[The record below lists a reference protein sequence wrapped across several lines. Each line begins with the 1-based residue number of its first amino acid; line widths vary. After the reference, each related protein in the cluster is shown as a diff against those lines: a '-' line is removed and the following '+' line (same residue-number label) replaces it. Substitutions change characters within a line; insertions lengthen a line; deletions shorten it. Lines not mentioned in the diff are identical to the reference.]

1 MIMEFLI
8 ALLMF
13 AVPVIAALI
22 GKRQSAKVK
31 AYKIEHMEEAD
42 DSEPAVRGAKS
53 QSLRN
58 RSARQYGRLRV
69 DDALEADCVLKAEG
83 DLGADNVVRSVKASK
98 EKESQSSQKEKSPVF
113 EKLASM
119 DEKQKLLIYP
129 EIMKPK
135 FDE

>member
-31 AYKIEHMEEAD
+31 AYKIEHMEED
-42 DSEPAVRGAKS
+42 GDSEPAVRGAKS
-53 QSLRN
+53 ESLRN
-58 RSARQYGRLRV
+58 RSARQYGRL
-69 DDALEADCVLKAEG
+69 DDAREVDCVLKAEG

-98 EKESQSSQKEKSPVF
+98 EKESQSSQKEKSSVF

>member
-58 RSARQYGRLRV
+58 RSARQYGRL
-69 DDALEADCVLKAEG
+69 DDAREVDCVLKAEG

>member
-31 AYKIEHMEEAD
+31 AYKIEHMEED
-42 DSEPAVRGAKS
+42 GDSEPAVRGAKS

-58 RSARQYGRLRV
+58 RSARQYGRL
-69 DDALEADCVLKAEG
+69 DDAREVDCVLKAEG

-98 EKESQSSQKEKSPVF
+98 EKESQSSQKEKSSVF
-113 EKLASM
+113 EKLATM

>member
-1 MIMEFLI
+1 MEFLI

-31 AYKIEHMEEAD
+31 AYKIEHMEED
-42 DSEPAVRGAKS
+42 GDSEPAVRGAKS
-53 QSLRN
+53 ESLRN
-58 RSARQYGRLRV
+58 RSARQYGRL
-69 DDALEADCVLKAEG
+69 DDAREVDCVLKAEG

>member
-31 AYKIEHMEEAD
+31 AYKIEHMEED
-42 DSEPAVRGAKS
+42 GDSEPAVRGAKS

-58 RSARQYGRLRV
+58 RSARQYGRL
-69 DDALEADCVLKAEG
+69 DDAREVDCVLKAEG

>member
-1 MIMEFLI
+1 MEFLI

-31 AYKIEHMEEAD
+31 AYKIEHMEED
-42 DSEPAVRGAKS
+42 GDSEPAVRGAKS

-58 RSARQYGRLRV
+58 RSARQYGRL
-69 DDALEADCVLKAEG
+69 DDAREVDCVLKAEG

-113 EKLASM
+113 EKLASI

>member
-1 MIMEFLI
+1 MEFLI

-31 AYKIEHMEEAD
+31 AYKIEHMEED
-42 DSEPAVRGAKS
+42 GDSEPAVRGAKS

-58 RSARQYGRLRV
+58 RSARQYGRL
-69 DDALEADCVLKAEG
+69 DDAREVDCVLKAEG

-98 EKESQSSQKEKSPVF
+98 EKESQSSQKEKSSVF
-113 EKLASM
+113 EKLATM

>member
-1 MIMEFLI
+1 MEFLI

-31 AYKIEHMEEAD
+31 AYKIEHMEED
-42 DSEPAVRGAKS
+42 GDSEPAVRGAKS

-58 RSARQYGRLRV
+58 RSARQYGRL
-69 DDALEADCVLKAEG
+69 DDAREVDCVLKAEG

-98 EKESQSSQKEKSPVF
+98 EKESQSPQKEKSPVF

>member
-1 MIMEFLI
+1 MEFLI

-31 AYKIEHMEEAD
+31 AYKIEHMEED
-42 DSEPAVRGAKS
+42 GDSEPAVRGAKS

-58 RSARQYGRLRV
+58 RSARQYGRL
-69 DDALEADCVLKAEG
+69 DDAREVDCVLKAEG

>member
-1 MIMEFLI
+1 MEFLI

-31 AYKIEHMEEAD
+31 AYKIEHMEED
-42 DSEPAVRGAKS
+42 GDSESAVRGAKS

-58 RSARQYGRLRV
+58 RSARQYGRL
-69 DDALEADCVLKAEG
+69 DDAREVDCVLKAEG

>member
-1 MIMEFLI
+1 MEFLI

-31 AYKIEHMEEAD
+31 AYKIEHMEED
-42 DSEPAVRGAKS
+42 GDSEPAVRGAKS

-58 RSARQYGRLRV
+58 RSARQYGRL
-69 DDALEADCVLKAEG
+69 DDAREVDCVLKAEG
-83 DLGADNVVRSVKASK
+83 DLGADNVVRSVKAAKDKGPQPSHK
-98 EKESQSSQKEKSPVF
+98 AKCSVL

>member
-1 MIMEFLI
+1 MEFLI

-31 AYKIEHMEEAD
+31 AYKIEHMEED
-42 DSEPAVRGAKS
+42 GDSEPAVRVSKS

-69 DDALEADCVLKAEG
+69 DDAQEVDCVLKAEG